1 MKGLAQIK
9 SMKLLKKNYIEY
21 KLLAKLNDNP
31 KNCFLYI
38 KKYEYETN

>member
-21 KLLAKLNDNP
+21 EPLAKLTNF
-31 KNCFLYI
+31 KKKIFLYI
-38 KKYEYETN
+38 